1 MRPQLYLPHM
11 DKEYLKYEI
20 GQFVDLFLL
29 KLEPVF
35 NNIDAEADE
44 HGNNYFDSSELHY
57 YSEDID
63 PADLAERAMDK
74 AIEHYEF
81 LSLGKYVLIASW
93 HVALFEAFE
102 QQVRYFI
109 HKELSHYYRLSINHI
124 FSRFDDLKKIL
135 AFFRVDLSTLSGLK
149 EIDHLRLLSNVIKHG
164 EGESANELR
173 RKRPDLIKSYDDIEL
188 LELYGSSLIEEVL
201 NINQDTLKDF
211 GKAIEQ
217 FWDSFPE
224 RSYCDSSDKLLEY
237 LNKKNFK
244 MTKPFA

>member
-1 MRPQLYLPHM
+1 MEVQLRLQLYLPDM
-11 DKEYLKYEI
+11 ARKYYKYQI

-35 NNIDAEADE
+35 ENIDAEAEE
-44 HGNNYFDSSELHY
+44 HGNNYFDDSQ
-57 YSEDID
+57 YSYPEYID
-63 PADLAERAMDK
+63 PGDLAEQAMDQ
-74 AIEHYEF
+74 AIKHYEF

-109 HKELSHYYRLSINHI
+109 HKELSHNYRLSINQV
-124 FSRFDDLKKIL
+124 FSRFDNLKKIL
-135 AFFRVDLSTLSGLK
+135 VFYCVDLSTLRGLK

-173 RKRPDLIKSYDDIEL
+173 RKRPDLIKSYDDVEL
-188 LELYGSSLIEEVL
+188 LELYGSSLLEEVL
-201 NINQDTLKDF
+201 TINQDTLKDF

-224 RSYCDSSDKLLEY
+224 RSYCDSPEKLLEY
-237 LNKKNFK
+237 LDKKLK
-244 MTKPFA
+244 K